1 MKDVGAS
8 EVSSPDLATAET
20 AMRHWRS
27 GAAWGDWSA
36 MLAMLDPEVTFH
48 VPVAEFAGWQQGKT
62 AATRFFDQL
71 SAELRAELE
80 VTSTLQAG
88 PRVGFEVAVRGS
100 WLGRDFTQ
108 ALCLVFVVADGRVRA
123 FHEYLAWPGGL
134 APALGR

>member
-1 MKDVGAS
+1 MDDLRSGVP
-8 EVSSPDLATAET
+8 SPDLATAET

-27 GAAWGDWSA
+27 GAAQGDWSA
-36 MLAMLDPEVTFH
+36 LLAMLDPEVTFH
-48 VPVAEFAGWQQGKT
+48 VPVAGFFGWQRGK
-62 AATRFFDQL
+62 AAAARFFDRL

-88 PRVGFEVAVRGS
+88 PRVGFEVAVRGN

-108 ALCLVFVVADGRVRA
+108 ALCLVFLVADGRVRA

-134 APALGR
+134 GPAVDA